1 MAASESDVE
10 SHEADVTVSR
20 SWQESNSISP
30 VAVLTRNSFGF
41 PLGGTRLPYEQRS
54 MYGCVSFGCD
64 GIPFMKLSQRDKAAG
79 LDKHL
84 HQTYLCYLCRYKF
97 HTRCDA
103 GWQESEVDDERKFL
117 PADLPRHCSSC
128 HDVVTRLVD
137 KGLIPQMGKTC
148 CMLLAYYLYCC
159 RCKRSPCDSDCPWVC
174 ACAKSSGKAA
184 RSKASSTSP
193 PLRKLQATVQA

>member
-30 VAVLTRNSFGF
+30 VAVLTRNLFGF
-41 PLGGTRLPYEQRS
+41 PLGGRRLPYEQRS
-54 MYGCVSFGCD
+54 MCGCVPFGCD

-79 LDKHL
+79 LDKQI

-137 KGLIPQMGKTC
+137 KGLIPQMHG
-148 CMLLAYYLYCC
+148 
-159 RCKRSPCDSDCPWVC
+159 
-174 ACAKSSGKAA
+174 
-184 RSKASSTSP
+184 
-193 PLRKLQATVQA
+193 